1 MFLGRFKGKNTN
13 LFYTVSSMQKIK
25 KFLRFSMS
33 SIKKFFVIVFLLLV
47 SDICAVGLSVF
58 LLHGSFFDQTG
69 IILLSDLLFVEGAI
83 IFSVGSFLYFFFSM
97 GYSGEVKETHKR
109 YMKLGVLMVVIGVI
123 LVLACI
129 SIGELF
135 L

>member
-1 MFLGRFKGKNTN
+1 
-13 LFYTVSSMQKIK
+13 MQKIK
-25 KFLRFSMS
+25 KLLRFSRS
-33 SIKKFFVIVFLLLV
+33 SIKKIFVIVFLSLV

-58 LLHGSFFDQTG
+58 LLNGSFFDQTG
-69 IILLSDLLFVEGAI
+69 IILLSDLLFIEGAI

-97 GYSGEVKETHKR
+97 GYRGEETEAHTR
-109 YMKLGVLMVVIGVI
+109 YMKLGVFMVVIGVI
-123 LVLACI
+123 LVLASI